1 MRMVAAVSPGSP
13 PSLPAQ
19 LPPAPPKRSNRGV
32 VLGCAIAA
40 GVGLVLITIVAVVA
54 AIAVPAFSAV
64 ARQAKVKS
72 SRTLAQQVIVGA
84 LGYQAEYSRWPADP
98 GSDGALV
105 RTTGALVAVLT
116 GTDSQANPR
125 AVSFMGA
132 FRPASSASAGLA
144 PDGSL
149 VDAWGEP
156 FYLAFDVD
164 GDGSVPNPDP
174 ASPLTSL
181 GHPII
186 VFSAGPDKDPTTWAD
201 NVDSW
206 SNHGHR

>member
-1 MRMVAAVSPGSP
+1 MVI
-13 PSLPAQ
+13 
-19 LPPAPPKRSNRGV
+19 
-32 VLGCAIAA
+32 GCAIAA
-40 GVGLVLITIVAVVA
+40 AVGLVLITLVAVVA
-54 AIAVPAFSAV
+54 GIAVPAFSAV

-72 SRTLAQQVIVGA
+72 SRTLAQQVVVGA
-84 LGYQAEYSRWPADP
+84 LGYQAEYSRWPADA
-98 GSDGALV
+98 GNDGKLV
-105 RTTGALVAVLT
+105 RTTDAFVAVLT
-116 GTDSQANPR
+116 GTDAQANPH

-144 PDGSL
+144 ADGSL

-156 FYLAFDVD
+156 FYVAFDVD

-174 ASPLTSL
+174 ASTLNPL

-201 NVDSW
+201 NVDTW